1 LEQYRLPR
9 KTKVERKK
17 YLSSKTLSFFFGSF
31 RPNTSRSTR
40 PLSQTEQAA
49 VRAVPPARMA
59 VAEKNERERK
69 KIPKRQYSFVHSF
82 VLFGQTQPAA
92 PGLFPSVSKRQF
104 DLCRLLEWLLPR
116 KTKENEK
123 KYLSS
128 KTLSS
133 FFRSFRP
140 NTARSTRPLS
150 QREQAA
156 VRSVSPARMA
166 VAEKTERERKKY
178 LSSKTLS
185 SFFRSFWPNAS
196 RSTRPLSQPEQAAV
210 RSVSPARMTVAE
222 KNERERKKYLS
233 NKTLSFF
240 FRFFRPN
247 TARSTRPLSQ
257 REQAV
262 VQYVSPARMAV
273 AEKNERERKKYLS
286 SKTLSSFFRSFWP
299 NTSRSTRPLSQP
311 EQAAVRSVPTA
322 RMTVA
327 EKNERERKKIPKQ
340 QNSFVFFSFFSAKHI
355 PQHPASFSA

>member
-1 LEQYRLPR
+1 
-9 KTKVERKK
+9 
-17 YLSSKTLSFFFGSF
+17 
-31 RPNTSRSTR
+31 
-40 PLSQTEQAA
+40 
-49 VRAVPPARMA
+49 
-59 VAEKNERERK
+59 
-69 KIPKRQYSFVHSF
+69 
-82 VLFGQTQPAA
+82 
-92 PGLFPSVSKRQF
+92 VSKRWF
-104 DLCRLLEWLLPR
+104 DLCRLLELLLPK

-140 NTARSTRPLS
+140 NTARNTRPLS
-150 QREQAA
+150 QCEQAA
-156 VRSVSPARMA
+156 VRSVSPARMAVAEKNERERKKYLSSKTLSSFFRSFRPNTSRSTRPHSQREQAVVQSVSPARMA